1 MAKEKAP
8 EAQYAPPASQVDL
21 EERLASG
28 NASHRVLSTADIA
41 VQEPRPE
48 DVEGYVNVD
57 PIYQNHANH
66 TEAPLQGEGGP
77 EAQLEAEGF
86 GVLPQHSWPVEE
98 PEPEPKKK

>member
-1 MAKEKAP
+1 MVKKKE

-21 EERLASG
+21 AERLESG

-57 PIYQNHANH
+57 PIYQNYANE
-66 TEAPLQGEGGP
+66 TEKPLQGDGGP
-77 EAQLEAEGF
+77 EGQLEEEGF

-98 PEPEPKKK
+98 PEPESKKK